1 MPIIVEWGWSTGFWL
16 GFPYSMSEG
25 KTTRKPVLPFLL
37 WLQFPQWFGPE
48 DLQRSVYCYWSMFVV
63 VAMQKIQL
71 KLKQQIFFY
80 GCCFADNFFPKEV
93 TNIKTREKAN
103 WRTYLLEFFQLKC
116 MKAKKKRKEHFNN
129 ISLLSHVKK
138 IKTMAWK
145 WVEGNFLTQIF
156 YEFNM
161 SSLKI
166 KQEAQQ

>member
-1 MPIIVEWGWSTGFWL
+1 MPITVEWDWSTGFWL
-16 GFPYSMSEG
+16 GFPYSVSEG

-93 TNIKTREKAN
+93 TNIKTRKRQIEGHTC
-103 WRTYLLEFFQLKC
+103 WSFFSWSAWKP
-116 MKAKKKRKEHFNN
+116 KRKENN
-129 ISLLSHVKK
+129 IL
-138 IKTMAWK
+138 KTFHYFLMLKNLKLWC
-145 WVEGNFLTQIF
+145 GNG
-156 YEFNM
+156 
-161 SSLKI
+161 
-166 KQEAQQ
+166 